1 MNLNIIIY
9 NLYIVLM
16 DTQLKDKILPK
27 NFDSNKL
34 INPDIVLEE
43 EDEDEE
49 EEIDETID
57 EMDDETLEIINR
69 MRSKKINSDQSNFF
83 EDKPKNIK
91 ESNAVKVEKSSKKE
105 KKKLSLQELNKVI
118 KEDNKPTIKKFT
130 SKRVEDKKSHNDPIF
145 PKRQFNPKKPPY
157 NFTRKVSSTIIPNYN
172 NTQEFPGL

>member
-1 MNLNIIIY
+1 
-9 NLYIVLM
+9 M
-16 DTQLKDKILPK
+16 DTQLKNNILPK

-34 INPDIVLEE
+34 INPDIVLE
-43 EDEDEE
+43 DEE
-49 EEIDETID
+49 EEDEIDETID

-69 MRSKKINSDQSNFF
+69 MRSKKINSDQSTFF

-91 ESNAVKVEKSSKKE
+91 SDKVEKSSKKE

-118 KEDNKPTIKKFT
+118 EEDTKPTIKRFT

-157 NFTRKVSSTIIPNYN
+157 NFIRKVSTTIIPNYN
-172 NTQEFPGL
+172 NNQEFPEL

>member
-16 DTQLKDKILPK
+16 DTQLKNNILPK

-34 INPDIVLEE
+34 INPDIVLE
-43 EDEDEE
+43 DEE
-49 EEIDETID
+49 EEDEIDETID

-69 MRSKKINSDQSNFF
+69 MRSKKINSDQSTFF

-91 ESNAVKVEKSSKKE
+91 SDKVEKSSKKE

-118 KEDNKPTIKKFT
+118 EEDTKPTIKRFT

-157 NFTRKVSSTIIPNYN
+157 NFIRKVSTTIIPNYN
-172 NTQEFPGL
+172 NNQEFPEL

>member
-34 INPDIVLEE
+34 INPDIVLE
-43 EDEDEE
+43 DEE
-49 EEIDETID
+49 EEDEIDETID

-69 MRSKKINSDQSNFF
+69 MRSKKINSDQSTFF

-91 ESNAVKVEKSSKKE
+91 SDKVEKSSKKE
-105 KKKLSLQELNKVI
+105 NKKLSLQELNKVI
-118 KEDNKPTIKKFT
+118 EEDTKPTIKRFT

-157 NFTRKVSSTIIPNYN
+157 NFIRKVSTTIIPNYN
-172 NTQEFPGL
+172 NNQEFPEL

>member
-9 NLYIVLM
+9 NLYIVLI
-16 DTQLKDKILPK
+16 DNQLKDKILPK

-34 INPDIVLEE
+34 INPDIVIEE
-43 EDEDEE
+43 EEE
-49 EEIDETID
+49 EQEEIDETID
-57 EMDDETLEIINR
+57 EMDNETLEIINR
-69 MRSKKINSDQSNFF
+69 MRSKKINSDQSTFF

-91 ESNAVKVEKSSKKE
+91 ESKVKNTLKKE

-118 KEDNKPTIKKFT
+118 EKDCKLTIKKFT

-157 NFTRKVSSTIIPNYN
+157 NFIRKVSTTIIPNYN
-172 NTQEFPGL
+172 NNQEFPEL